1 LTPKEEVLFMDANA
15 FYVELRQF
23 TGVCDRFHPHWTNGF
38 VYTEGVKHLAERAR
52 CYWLINTIAL
62 LQARALRDAWLR
74 EFQLW
79 ELHVKAGRG
88 TLICSRDSENEAF
101 RLEFKLTNFPLH
113 YVRLYVRS
121 TVLLL
126 PNERLKP
133 E

>member
-1 LTPKEEVLFMDANA
+1 MDANA
-15 FYVELRQF
+15 FYAELRRF
-23 TGVCDRFHPHWTNGF
+23 TACDRFHPHRTNAF
-38 VYTEGVKHLAERAR
+38 VYTEGVKYLAERTG

-79 ELHVKAGRG
+79 ELYVKAGRG
-88 TLICSRDSENEAF
+88 ILTCSRDHEDEAF
-101 RLEFKLTNFPLH
+101 RLEFKLTNFPLD

-121 TVLLL
+121 AVLLL
-126 PNERLKP
+126 PNERLKR